1 MKWYNN
7 FLSNLI
13 IWKYDVYFEKSLSF
27 IIEIYSKNKKCI
39 KECIKKCY
47 KYVYVNSPKILS

>member
-1 MKWYNN
+1 M
-7 FLSNLI
+7 
-13 IWKYDVYFEKSLSF
+13 YDVYFERSLSF

-39 KECIKKCY
+39 KECIKKWY